1 MPLPVYLFILIELLF
16 VSWGDVKTN
25 KIPNMW
31 SLLNI
36 VTFAMLLFISP
47 DLYELKIETFI
58 FSITFLIIGFLLFLL
73 KIMGGGDSKF
83 LFTFFL
89 LVPLVHQELT
99 FNYLL
104 LSTLIIGTFV
114 FLTNVA
120 RNFEKITVNLKKQ
133 NYQEVKTC
141 FGSKFSYAPVI
152 LITWIWVGWSL
163 KDKLIY

>member
-16 VSWGDVKTN
+16 VSWGDIKTN

-36 VTFAMLLFISP
+36 IAFAMLLFISP
-47 DLYELKIETFI
+47 GLYVLKIETFI
-58 FSITFLIIGFLLFLL
+58 FSITFLIIGFFLFLL

-99 FNYLL
+99 FHYLL
-104 LSTLIIGTFV
+104 LSTLIIGSFV
-114 FLTNVA
+114 FLTNIA
-120 RNFEKITVNLKKQ
+120 RNFEKITVNLKNK
-133 NYQEVKTC
+133 NYQEVKSC
-141 FGSKFSYAPVI
+141 FGTKFSYAPVI

-163 KDKLIY
+163 KDKLVY